1 MDAPD
6 IERIQKLI
14 SRDGELRR
22 LWKEHEALEDELSRL
37 AGQRF
42 LTPEEEVRR
51 RELQKRKLAGR
62 DRIQSILDRQR

>member
-14 SRDGELRR
+14 SKDGELRR
-22 LWKEHEALEDELSRL
+22 LWEEHQALEDELSRL
-37 AGQRF
+37 ARQRF

-51 RELQKRKLAGR
+51 RELQKIKLAGR
-62 DRIQSILDRQR
+62 DRIQSILDRRR